1 MGINATNM
9 LKEVAAG
16 KVVNSYN
23 DKISSKT
30 TTYKVVGIYN
40 GYGQPNGYISKTN
53 ADKVLSFNK
62 TKEFLFLLFKK
73 EWEDKKNNL
82 WCWFW

>member
-30 TTYKVVGIYN
+30 TTYKVVAIYN
-40 GYGQPNGYISKTN
+40 GYSQPNGYISKTN

-62 TKEFLFLLFKK
+62 TRRFFIFII
-73 EWEDKKNNL
+73 
-82 WCWFW
+82 